1 MASGSAD
8 QEGAH
13 FDGNGTCQVLSVLFP
28 DDFVNDLKGQRA
40 QRVDLVWLKE
50 VAAKCPV
57 GEVEV
62 HHLPVA
68 SVENVKMLA
77 LRALFGAVATKFTRR
92 RAVARDGQF
101 VVRRTG
107 LVGFLFAR
115 LEVID
120 EPLAVGAGDVG
131 CGARE

>member
-1 MASGSAD
+1 MAGGLAD

-13 FDGNGTCQVLSVLFP
+13 FDGNGTCQVLSILLP
-28 DDFVNDLKGQRA
+28 DDFVDGLKRQRA
-40 QRVDLVWLKE
+40 QGVDLVWLKE

-57 GEVEV
+57 GKVQV
-62 HHLPVA
+62 HHLPV
-68 SVENVKMLA
+68 SGTENVEMLA
-77 LRALFGAVATKFTRR
+77 IRALFGAVAPELTWR